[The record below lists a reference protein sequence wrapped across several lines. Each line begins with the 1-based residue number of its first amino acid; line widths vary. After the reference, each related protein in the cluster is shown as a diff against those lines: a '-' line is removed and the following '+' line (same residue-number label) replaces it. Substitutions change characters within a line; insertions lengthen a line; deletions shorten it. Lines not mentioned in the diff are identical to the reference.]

1 MNKREWIFYEKR
13 ENEFY
18 ILEEST
24 SNLDFAIENIIFDM
38 IYNKLRK
45 KAMLMCLPEML
56 PDRHHLM

>member
-56 PDRHHLM
+56 PDRHHLP